1 MNTTTTNKATETC
14 SLVNYGRDCRN
25 VPIGKE
31 PDVDAAREFP
41 FPAEEPDEDVLN
53 RVKMPAL
60 GRWRTTMTTTT
71 TTRRECNARSQR
83 EYALADERDAADDRR
98 GARASRQRARYWA
111 RRAATAQEET
121 P

>member
-1 MNTTTTNKATETC
+1 MNTTTTNKATET
-14 SLVNYGRDCRN
+14 
-25 VPIGKE
+25 E
-31 PDVDAAREFP
+31 
-41 FPAEEPDEDVLN
+41 
-53 RVKMPAL
+53 
-60 GRWRTTMTTTT
+60 
-71 TTRRECNARSQR
+71 TRRECNARSQR